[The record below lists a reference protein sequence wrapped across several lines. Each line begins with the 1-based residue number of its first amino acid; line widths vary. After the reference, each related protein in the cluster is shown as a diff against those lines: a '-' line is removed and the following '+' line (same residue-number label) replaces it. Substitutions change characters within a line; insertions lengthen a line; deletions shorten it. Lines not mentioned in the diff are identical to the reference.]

1 MGLKRDS
8 KYLDKKVKAN
18 LYSCDEQNVM
28 LIYDIYIPIIIK

>member
-18 LYSCDEQNVM
+18 LYSCDEQNGM
-28 LIYDIYIPIIIK
+28 LIYDIYIPMIIK